1 MPLGQGIGEMVEAV
15 QGRVEL
21 SGEDPRWEVTA
32 GSFESALAYARERFA
47 DPVVLA
53 RRDRNRWWP
62 RVTIVVSTDP
72 AAAASAPPLEELAGP
87 AVPRQ
92 RARAAHAAST
102 RGSERTE
109 ETPETPE
116 TPETEP
122 LRRTEEP
129 RTADEPR
136 PADDDQMPSALA
148 EMFDRQEELERG
160 RRDA

>member
-32 GSFESALAYARERFA
+32 GSFEGALAYARERFA

-102 RGSERTE
+102 RTSERTE
-109 ETPETPE
+109 EPPA
-116 TPETEP
+116 TPETER

-129 RTADEPR
+129 RAADEPR

-148 EMFDRQEELERG
+148 EIFDRQEQLERG

>member
-92 RARAAHAAST
+92 RARAAHVAGTRAS
-102 RGSERTE
+102 RRTE
-109 ETPETPE
+109 ESPEPPETAGP
-116 TPETEP
+116 
-122 LRRTEEP
+122 RRTEEP
-129 RTADEPR
+129 HAADEPH
-136 PADDDQMPSALA
+136 PAEDDQMPSALA
-148 EMFDRQEELERG
+148 EMFDRQEELDRG